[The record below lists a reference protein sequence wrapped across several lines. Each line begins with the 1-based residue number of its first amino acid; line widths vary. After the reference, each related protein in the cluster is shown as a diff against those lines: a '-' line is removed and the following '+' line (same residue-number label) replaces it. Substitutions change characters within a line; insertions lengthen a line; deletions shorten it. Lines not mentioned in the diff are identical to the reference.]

1 MRDSLLLLA
10 LLYSSMASAEEAVS
24 VEALPE
30 GFFEFLG
37 LMVEQDG
44 ELIDPLSLGDPKQMP
59 ESSAASTDEVDPD
72 AVVADAEQT
81 DAKKTEEHR

>member
-10 LLYSSMASAEEAVS
+10 LLYSSMASAEEAVR

-37 LMVEQDG
+37 LIVEQDG
-44 ELIDPLSLGDPKQMP
+44 ELIDPLSLGNPVQIPDPP
-59 ESSAASTDEVDPD
+59 AALANEVSPD
-72 AVVADAEQT
+72 LVEADADPT

>member
-10 LLYSSMASAEEAVS
+10 LLYSSIASAEQAVRA
-24 VEALPE
+24 EALPE

-44 ELIDPLSLGDPKQMP
+44 ELIDPLSLGNPAQMP
-59 ESSAASTDEVDPD
+59 DPPASSTDEVDPD
-72 AVVADAEQT
+72 ALVTDADRT